1 VKYAEILK
9 HLAPCGLDCGRCA
22 DLDGGEIQAL
32 STRLRE
38 LLGNYGRVAALKAGG
53 RPEFAGFEEFQAVL
67 ESLGQ
72 GSCGG
77 CRTDRVTCPLD
88 CLARTCSREK
98 GVDFC
103 FQCPDYPCEGQ
114 FAGMPL
120 RKRWM
125 QLSDRM
131 RQIGVEAFFEE
142 QLATHRYPGKV
153 G

>member
-1 VKYAEILK
+1 MQYAEILK
-9 HLAPCGLDCGRCA
+9 LLAPCGLDCGRCA
-22 DLDGGEIQAL
+22 DLEGGEIQTV
-32 STRLRE
+32 SVRLKE

-53 RPEFAGFEEFQAVL
+53 KPEFAGFEAFQAVL
-67 ESLGQ
+67 ESLAQ
-72 GSCGG
+72 GPCGG
-77 CRTDRVTCPLD
+77 CRSGRVTCPLD

-103 FQCPDYPCEGQ
+103 FQCPDYPCQGQ

-125 QLSDRM
+125 QLNDRM
-131 RQIGVEAFFEE
+131 KHIGVEAFYEE
-142 QLATHRYPGKV
+142 QLCTPRYPGKV